1 MFVEFPTKSLNVL
14 PADFDLDEP
23 CSFNAECPLEAWL
36 TKPIM
41 QLVLTGF
48 GGRYKKMNNFDK
60 DRKASMTLAT
70 KQGKEETE
78 QFF

>member
-1 MFVEFPTKSLNVL
+1 M
-14 PADFDLDEP
+14 
-23 CSFNAECPLEAWL
+23 EAWL

-78 QFF
+78 QFG